1 MGKIKFTIII
11 PVKDRSYYLYHTLR
25 TCMAQE
31 YENMTVIVADD
42 ASSDDSVEMVRRLAQ
57 KDDRIQIIAREK
69 RVGMRDNFEDALR
82 RVTEGYVIALGGDD
96 GLLPNALTKLA
107 QFIEKND
114 AKLVTWCPPVY
125 EYPSELKKYGQFSI
139 YRKTADRIVNSS
151 IYLERQTKNF
161 NYVADIETPMFYV
174 KGAASIELINRV
186 KARSKDGYFYS
197 CSTPDGYSG
206 IVLSGEVESFHF
218 SGEPFS
224 IYGVSPSSQGQ
235 VYKNNDKKSEEQSKE
250 FFKFAAN
257 MGLHK
262 ELAGQPYSPLLSLMT
277 VDYLLTAR
285 DLPGW
290 PGKFPP
296 IDYKEMIHHAV
307 NELALCSFG
316 ESRIQREVDILY
328 EIAKLH
334 ELTDYLTGLLNKTR
348 RRGVS
353 TLEIGNAVSRNMIYV
368 SPREYGIE
376 NIFDASYAAQFLSKT
391 LPLISFRFVKSV
403 IGSTW
408 NIYRSM
414 KKVNGSLEKYAKQ
427 ER

>member
-1 MGKIKFTIII
+1 
-11 PVKDRSYYLYHTLR
+11 
-25 TCMAQE
+25 
-31 YENMTVIVADD
+31 MTVIVADD
-42 ASSDDSVEMVRRLAQ
+42 ASSDDSVEMIKRMAK
-57 KDDRIQIIAREK
+57 KDERIQLIAHEQ

-96 GLLPNALTKLA
+96 GLLPNALTRLA
-107 QFIEKND
+107 QFIKKND

-125 EYPSELKKYGQFSI
+125 EYPSEFKKYGQFSF
-139 YRKTADRIVNSS
+139 YRKTTDRIIDSATF
-151 IYLERQTKNF
+151 LERQTKNF

-174 KGAASIELINRV
+174 KGAASIELINKV
-186 KARSKDGYFYS
+186 KSRTKDGYFYA

-206 IVLSGEVESFHF
+206 IVLSGEVKQFHF

-296 IDYKEMIHHAV
+296 IDYKEMIRHAV
-307 NELALCSFG
+307 NELAFCSFG

-334 ELTDYLTGLLNKTR
+334 NLTDFLTELLKNTKR
-348 RRGVS
+348 HGVQ

-368 SPREYGIE
+368 SPKEYDIE
-376 NIFDASYAAQFLSKT
+376 NIFDASYAAKFLSRT
-391 LPLISFRFVKSV
+391 LPLISFRFIKSV
-403 IGSTW
+403 VGSTW

-414 KKVNGSLEKYAKQ
+414 KKVNGSLEQYAK
-427 ER
+427 

>member
-1 MGKIKFTIII
+1 MSNIKFTIII

-25 TCMAQE
+25 TCMAQD

-42 ASSDDSVEMVRRLAQ
+42 ASCDDSVEMVRRMIK
-57 KDDRIQIIAREK
+57 KDERIQLIAREQ
-69 RVGMRDNFEDALR
+69 RIGMRENFEDALR

-96 GLLPNALTKLA
+96 GLMPNALTKLA
-107 QFIEKND
+107 LFIQKND

-139 YRKTADRIVNSS
+139 YKKTADRIIQSS
-151 IYLERQTKNF
+151 VFLERQTRNF
-161 NYVADIETPMFYV
+161 NYVADVETPMFYV
-174 KGAASIELINRV
+174 KGAVSIELIDRV
-186 KARSKDGYFYS
+186 KSRTKDGYFYS

-235 VYKNNDKKSEEQSKE
+235 VYKNNDKKSEEQSNE

-257 MGLHK
+257 LRLHR
-262 ELAGQPYSPLLSLMT
+262 ELAEQPYSPLLSIMT

-296 IDYKEMIHHAV
+296 IDYKKMIRHAV
-307 NELALCSFG
+307 KELSKCSFG
-316 ESRIQREVDILY
+316 ETRIQREVDILY
-328 EIAKLH
+328 NIAEQHNLTPFLT
-334 ELTDYLTGLLNKTR
+334 ELLVKTK
-348 RRGVS
+348 RRGVQ
-353 TLEIGNAVSRNMIYV
+353 TLEISNAISRNMIYI
-368 SPREYGIE
+368 SPSEYGIN
-376 NIFDASYAAQFLSKT
+376 NIYDASYVAQILSKSLSLLSVSNIKGMLFST
-391 LPLISFRFVKSV
+391 LIIRKK
-403 IGSTW
+403 
-408 NIYRSM
+408 M
-414 KKVNGSLEKYAKQ
+414 KKVDGNLKRYAK
-427 ER
+427 